1 MKNAIYFFLISQL
14 HIFSTTL
21 GKNIQCLTNTFPM
34 RLDQLIWTYK
44 GILHTTFQGLKVWD
58 TSFLYAL
65 FVFYCLI
72 LSFENATK
80 SAFSIKLKPKIEL
93 F

>member
-14 HIFSTTL
+14 HIFSTKKKHSMSYKYVSNETW
-21 GKNIQCLTNTFPM
+21 PV
-34 RLDQLIWTYK
+34 WTYK

-72 LSFENATK
+72 LSFENATN